1 MTTKTRKKRMGKGM
15 IWAHKRPWRVTYRN
29 KNGEKTTKIL
39 KNGTKKNKLLK
50 QIHKEKLYVYGINNL
65 TDHQIAYYTRNGLL

>member
-1 MTTKTRKKRMGKGM
+1 MSRGM
-15 IWAHKRPWRVTYRN
+15 LWAHKRPWRVTYRSN
-29 KNGEKTTKIL
+29 NGEKTTKIL

-65 TDHQIAYYTRNGLL
+65 TDHQIAYYTRHGLL

>member
-15 IWAHKRPWRVTYRN
+15 LWAHKRPWRVTYRSN
-29 KNGEKTTKIL
+29 NGERTRQIL
-39 KNGTKKNKLLK
+39 KNGTMKDKLLK
-50 QIHKEKLYVYGINNL
+50 QIDNEKLRVYGINNL